1 MEKLDD
7 DPTALDPRQLGL
19 ISEDFVKVS
28 DTLKEATYQV
38 RARKISA
45 RPIVVACRVIQ
56 PIGGL
61 IIPASL
67 HDSIFNY
74 FLSFEEEFIQRG
86 LITEE
91 GLPIFEEHYLNPDE
105 YICLFVVE
113 ETFTNF
119 VYIPYPDENDST
131 NMLEELS

>member
-7 DPTALDPRQLGL
+7 DPLALDPRQLGL
-19 ISEDFVKVS
+19 ISEDFVKLA

-38 RARKISA
+38 RVRKISA
-45 RPIVVACRVIQ
+45 RPIVVACRELQ

-61 IIPASL
+61 IIPANL
-67 HDSIFNY
+67 NDTIFNY

-91 GLPIFEEHYLNPDE
+91 GLPIFEQHYLDADE
-105 YICLFVVE
+105 YACLFVVE
-113 ETFTNF
+113 ETFTNL
-119 VYIPYPDENDST
+119 VYIPYPTDEQ
-131 NMLEELS
+131 EIEG